1 MLLVW
6 GGAGGGVKT
15 TSSPGLFPWK
25 MGGAGIGPGIGW
37 SRVQPK
43 YSEKLIYMQ
52 PACFALTEGTKGVT
66 MENNNIANYVNIFA
80 CSKA

>member
-1 MLLVW
+1 
-6 GGAGGGVKT
+6 
-15 TSSPGLFPWK
+15 
-25 MGGAGIGPGIGW
+25 MGGAGKGPGIGW

-52 PACFALTEGTKGVT
+52 PACFALTEGTKGVA
-66 MENNNIANYVNIFA
+66 MENNNIVNYVNIFA

>member
-1 MLLVW
+1 MSGTVYWSYPNLV
-6 GGAGGGVKT
+6 
-15 TSSPGLFPWK
+15 PWK
-25 MGGAGIGPGIGW
+25 MGGAGKGPGIGW

-52 PACFALTEGTKGVT
+52 PAGFALTEGTKGVT
-66 MENNNIANYVNIFA
+66 MENNNSANYVNIFA